1 MKLVKLEKIARGT
14 SSLISVAVVALI
26 AFGQTVTA
34 AELDNRIFT
43 FFQAEQLEYRLS
55 DGKDRLNW
63 DAQGWIGEDYNKLWL
78 KTEGEKVFDGGVEE
92 AEIQLLYSRII
103 HPFWDI
109 QIGGRYDVRPQPQRG
124 FGVIGVQ
131 GLAPY
136 FFEVD
141 AAAFFSHKGDVS
153 ARIKGEYEL
162 LLTQKLILQPSV
174 ELNLAA
180 QQVEELGVGSGL
192 TDVELGLRLRYE
204 IVREFAPYIGVSWE
218 RAVGKTADFAREEG
232 EDVDTLS
239 FVAGVRFWF

>member
-1 MKLVKLEKIARGT
+1 MRNARIAKTVRGAPL
-14 SSLISVAVVALI
+14 LIAAAVVVLFS
-26 AFGQTVTA
+26 FGQTVTA

-43 FFQAEQLEYRLS
+43 FFQAEQFEYRLS
-55 DGKDRLNW
+55 DGKDRLKW
-63 DAQGWIGEDYNKLWL
+63 DAQGWIGGDYNKLWL

-141 AAAFFSHKGDVS
+141 AAAFVSDEGDVS
-153 ARIKGEYEL
+153 ARLKGEYEL

-174 ELNLAA
+174 ELNFAA
-180 QQVEELGVGSGL
+180 QEVEDLGIGSGL

-204 IVREFAPYIGVSWE
+204 FVREFAPYIGINWE
-218 RAVGKTADFAREEG
+218 STIGNTADFAREEG
-232 EDVDTLS
+232 EDVDSLS

>member
-1 MKLVKLEKIARGT
+1 MSSATLGKRALSALPLIAVAMAA
-14 SSLISVAVVALI
+14 LIS
-26 AFGQTVTA
+26 FGQVATA

-63 DAQGWIGEDYNKLWL
+63 DAQGWIGGDYNKLWL
-78 KTEGEKVFDGGVEE
+78 KTEGETVFDGGIEE

-131 GLAPY
+131 GMAPY

-141 AAAFFSHKGDVS
+141 AAAFVSHKGDVS

-180 QQVEELGVGSGL
+180 QRVEELGVGSGL

-204 IVREFAPYIGVSWE
+204 FVREFAPYIGVSWE
-218 RAVGKTADFAREEG
+218 RAIGKTADFAREEG
-232 EDVDTLS
+232 EDVDALS